1 MKVTREA
8 KKELNRD
15 LRCAKVYP
23 KATPNGV
30 INQETVGFKLMGEQ
44 IVKFAGRLL
53 LAYDRGLR
61 EIDITTF
68 RSRIRRSDGTHLI
81 WISNKG
87 RRFGK
92 EQLSR

>member
-1 MKVTREA
+1 MTKESR
-8 KKELNRD
+8 KELNRD
-15 LRCAKVYP
+15 LRCTKVYP
-23 KATPNGV
+23 RADS
-30 INQETVGFKLMGEQ
+30 ILFNQETVGFKLEGNQ
-44 IVKFAGRLL
+44 IVKLAGRLL

-68 RSRIRRSDGTHLI
+68 RSRTRRSDGTHLL

-87 RRFGK
+87 RRFGR